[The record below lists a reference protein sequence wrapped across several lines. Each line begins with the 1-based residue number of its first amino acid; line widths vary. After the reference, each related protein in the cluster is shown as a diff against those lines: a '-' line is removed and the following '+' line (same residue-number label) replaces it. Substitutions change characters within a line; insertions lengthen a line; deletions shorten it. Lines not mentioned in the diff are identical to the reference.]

1 MLESAI
7 LSNMESSENGPPAAP
22 PTADEAAA
30 ALREAESASRSTVTG
45 LVLPRGYSLMTGSAN
60 AVFAYGVAV
69 SNGDWRFGQVAFVA
83 SLLLMV
89 GVGLVAKERFR
100 RRNGAWVN
108 GFGGPRATWR
118 PIAAFLVV
126 LVVCIVGATALMVAG
141 HPVLSAVVALV
152 ALPLT
157 AVADRW
163 WMAAYR
169 AVGAGA

>member
-1 MLESAI
+1 M
-7 LSNMESSENGPPAAP
+7 LSNMESSPQVPPAGRP
-22 PTADEAAA
+22 SPEEAAA
-30 ALREAESASRSTVTG
+30 ALRDARDASRSMAG
-45 LVLPRGYSLMTGSAN
+45 LELPREYSLLTGSAN

-69 SNGDWRFGQVAFVA
+69 GNSDWRFGQVAFIA
-83 SLLLMV
+83 SLMV
-89 GVGLVAKERFR
+89 LIGAGLVAKERFR

-118 PIAAFLVV
+118 PVAAFVVV

-141 HPVLSAVVALV
+141 HPVWSAVVALL

-157 AVADRW
+157 AVSDRW

-169 AVGAGA
+169 RGAGAGA